1 MPVPTKFR
9 KRNDINSV
17 ISQIRKENELKDIPN
32 VLVPLWQLKIRE
44 RFGINLDREIA
55 EYVVLAAHERG
66 TWKKQRAIRKIEKIL
81 VGRGESI
88 ESSAKIA
95 NEIVQLAVGQNSQQ

>member
-1 MPVPTKFR
+1 MPVPSKLR

-55 EYVVLAAHERG
+55 EYVVLAAHEKG
-66 TWKKQRAIRKIEKIL
+66 TWKKQRAIRKIERIL
-81 VGRGESI
+81 IGRGESR
-88 ESSAKIA
+88 ESSSKIA
-95 NEIVQLAVGQNSQQ
+95 NEIVQLAVGQNTQ

>member
-1 MPVPTKFR
+1 MPAPSKLR

-44 RFGINLDREIA
+44 RFAINLDREIA

-81 VGRGESI
+81 VGRGETS
-88 ESSAKIA
+88 ESSSKIA
-95 NEIVQLAVGQNSQQ
+95 NEIVQLAVGQNTQ

>member
-1 MPVPTKFR
+1 MPVPSKLR

-55 EYVVLAAHERG
+55 EYVVLAAHEKG

-81 VGRGESI
+81 IGRGESI
-88 ESSAKIA
+88 ESSSKIA
-95 NEIVQLAVGQNSQQ
+95 NEIVQLAVGQNTQ

>member
-1 MPVPTKFR
+1 MPMPSRLR
-9 KRNDINSV
+9 KKNDINRV
-17 ISQIRKENELKDIPN
+17 ISQIRKENELKDIPG

-81 VGRGESI
+81 QGRGETR
-88 ESSAKIA
+88 EDSSRIA
-95 NEIVQLAVGQNSQQ
+95 NDIVQLAVGQSTQ

>member
-1 MPVPTKFR
+1 MPAPSKLR

-81 VGRGESI
+81 VGRGETS
-88 ESSAKIA
+88 ESSSKIA
-95 NEIVQLAVGQNSQQ
+95 NEIVQLAVGQNTQ

>member
-1 MPVPTKFR
+1 MAASPKLR

-17 ISQIRKENELKDIPN
+17 ISQIRKENELKDIPT

-81 VGRGESI
+81 VSRGESR
-88 ESSAKIA
+88 ENSSRIA
-95 NEIVQLAVGQNSQQ
+95 NEIVQLAVGQSTQ

>member
-1 MPVPTKFR
+1 MPMPSKLR

-17 ISQIRKENELKDIPN
+17 ISQIRKENELKDIPG

-81 VGRGESI
+81 QGRGETKENSY
-88 ESSAKIA
+88 KIA
-95 NEIVQLAVGQNSQQ
+95 NDIVQLAVGQSTQ